1 MWFWRLLGLVFVVM
15 ALGALGADLFN
26 RTQSG
31 EFRLSSLSESW
42 FALGPGS
49 FASTQHFLR
58 DTLPDEAV
66 AWVVEPVFMAP
77 SALLF
82 TMPALICL
90 WLGFRRRK
98 PKEGLAR
105 IFYHRKR

>member
-1 MWFWRLLGLVFVVM
+1 MWIWRLLGLAFVIV

-42 FALGPGS
+42 FAVGPGG
-49 FASTQHFLR
+49 FAAAQHFLR
-58 DTLPDEAV
+58 DNLPDEAV
-66 AWVVEPVFMAP
+66 AWVVEPLFMAP
-77 SALLF
+77 TTLLF
-82 TMPALICL
+82 AMPAIFCL
-90 WLGFRRRK
+90 WRGFRRRK
-98 PKEGLAR
+98 PKEGLSR

>member
-1 MWFWRLLGLVFVVM
+1 MWTWRLLGLAFVVV
-15 ALGALGADLFN
+15 ALGALGADFFN
-26 RTQSG
+26 KTQSG

-42 FALGPGS
+42 FAISPGT
-49 FASTQHFLR
+49 FASAQHLLR
-58 DTLPDEAV
+58 DNLPDNAV

-82 TMPALICL
+82 AMPALICL

-98 PKEGLAR
+98 QKDGLAR

>member
-1 MWFWRLLGLVFVVM
+1 MWFWRLLGLAFVVV

-42 FALGPGS
+42 FAVSPGT
-49 FASTQHFLR
+49 FASAQHFLR
-58 DTLPDEAV
+58 DALPDNAV
-66 AWVVEPVFMAP
+66 AWVVEPLFMAP

-82 TMPALICL
+82 TMPALFCL

-98 PKEGLAR
+98 QKEGLSR

>member
-1 MWFWRLLGLVFVVM
+1 MWIWRLLGLACAVV

-31 EFRLSSLSESW
+31 EFRLSSFSQSW
-42 FALGPGS
+42 FAVGPSGLE
-49 FASTQHFLR
+49 ATQHFLR
-58 DTLPDEAV
+58 GHLPDDVV
-66 AWVVEPVFMAP
+66 AWVVEPLFMVP
-77 SALLF
+77 TALLF
-82 TMPALICL
+82 AMPALLFL
-90 WLGFRRRK
+90 WLGFRRRR

>member
-1 MWFWRLLGLVFVVM
+1 MWFWRLLGLAFVVV

-42 FALGPGS
+42 FALSPGS
-49 FASTQHFLR
+49 FAWAQHFLR
-58 DTLPDEAV
+58 ENLPAEAV
-66 AWVVEPVFMAP
+66 AWVVEPLFMAP

-82 TMPALICL
+82 TMPALVCL

-105 IFYHRKR
+105 IFYRRKR

>member
-1 MWFWRLLGLVFVVM
+1 MWIWRLLGLAFVIV

-42 FALGPGS
+42 FAVGPSGLE
-49 FASTQHFLR
+49 ATQHFLR
-58 DTLPDEAV
+58 RHLPDEV
-66 AWVVEPVFMAP
+66 IAWLVEPLFLAP
-77 SALLF
+77 TTLLF
-82 TMPALICL
+82 AIPALFCL
-90 WLGFRRRK
+90 WRGFRRRK